1 MFVPVQEL
9 HSKNPIVLVELRVL
23 YPTIKF
29 PFSLFRFF
37 LSRLNPMRLL
47 DFSFP
52 TKPDRT
58 SRMNHQRCQRQAY
71 PTAYSH
77 FATTITQLKTE
88 ELSHS

>member
-1 MFVPVQEL
+1 
-9 HSKNPIVLVELRVL
+9 
-23 YPTIKF
+23 
-29 PFSLFRFF
+29 
-37 LSRLNPMRLL
+37 MRLL

-77 FATTITQLKTE
+77 VAITITQLKTE